1 MVLLALTADHHD
13 LDLGTLEMLSS
24 RVTGLGAELVAS
36 GAALGAVTLAT
47 CNRVEVYLD
56 TATPEAARATGLA
69 VLEHRAG
76 PQITAGLRLW
86 TDRPAVEHLFAVTA
100 GLESMVVGER
110 EIVGQVRSALAQAHS
125 ASLTTPLLEAAFQ
138 NACRVS
144 RDVEARTGLGAAGR
158 SMVAVA
164 LDIAGA
170 ELAAGWSAL
179 RTLLVGTGSYAGASL
194 AALRERGVH
203 DVQVY
208 SGSGRAHAFADRHGA
223 RPAPDL
229 AGGLAGADLVV
240 ACSGVGGVPLSVRRL
255 SAARTGA
262 SGTLVVVDLA
272 LAHDV
277 EPAVGDLPGVR
288 LVTMRDV
295 AAQAPDAGEPAR
307 AARNRVAAAAAQ
319 FETDRRVRAWDD
331 RIVAG
336 RAQVLAAL
344 PTDPAGQAA
353 ARRRA
358 HTQMHGPTARARAA
372 ARAGD
377 GAAYEEAL
385 AELSALVAAV
395 TS

>member
-13 LDLGTLEMLSS
+13 LDLGTLELLSS
-24 RVTGLGAELVAS
+24 QVTGLGAELVAS

-47 CNRVEVYLD
+47 CNRVELYLD
-56 TATPEAARATGLA
+56 TATPEAARADGLA
-69 VLEHRAG
+69 GLERRAG
-76 PQITAGLRLW
+76 PRATAGLRLW
-86 TDRPAVEHLFAVTA
+86 TDRPAIEHLFAVTA

-110 EIVGQVRSALAQAHS
+110 EIVGQVRTALADAH
-125 ASLTTPLLEAAFQ
+125 AARLTTPLLEAAFQ
-138 NACRVS
+138 NASRVS

-170 ELAAGWSAL
+170 DLAADWSAL

-194 AALRERGVH
+194 AALRERGVR
-203 DVQVY
+203 DVQVH
-208 SGSGRAHAFADRHGA
+208 SGSGRAHAFAERHGA

-229 AGGLAGADLVV
+229 VAALAEVHLVV
-240 ACSGVGGVPLSVRRL
+240 ACSGVGGVPLSARRL
-255 SAARTGA
+255 SEARAG
-262 SGTLVVVDLA
+262 SGRPLVVVDLA

-277 EPAVGDLPGVR
+277 EPAVADLPGVR

-295 AAQAPDAGEPAR
+295 AAHAPDAGEPAR
-307 AARNRVAAAAAQ
+307 AARADVAAAAAR
-319 FETDRRVRAWDD
+319 FETDRRVRAWDV
-331 RIVAG
+331 RIVAA

-344 PTDPAGQAA
+344 PDDPDGLAA

-372 ARAGD
+372 ARVGD
-377 GAAYEEAL
+377 ETAYEEAL
-385 AELSALVAAV
+385 AELSALVTAAF
-395 TS
+395 S